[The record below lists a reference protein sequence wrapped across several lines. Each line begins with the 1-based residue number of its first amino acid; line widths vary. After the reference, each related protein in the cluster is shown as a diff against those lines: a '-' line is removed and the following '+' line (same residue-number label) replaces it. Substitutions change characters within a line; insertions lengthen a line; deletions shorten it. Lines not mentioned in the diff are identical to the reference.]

1 MALDGISVAAIT
13 EELNNGLSGSRVDKI
28 QQTESDELLISFYG
42 GSGGGRKLRLTANSQ
57 VARVCFTQDKKK
69 SPETAPLFCM
79 LLRKHLSGARF
90 KCAFQPDFERV
101 IKIMFEGTNEFGDL
115 CEKTLIAELMG
126 RHSNI
131 ILVDESGKIVDSIKH
146 IDFSVSSVRQVLPGL
161 LYENPPSQRK
171 ANILTISL
179 NEIVEILNSQDG
191 SMRADKAI
199 LDTFSGISPLI
210 SREIVYRAFGETDIY
225 LEQLDY
231 SKILDLSQCTFEMF
245 KKVQNKEFSP
255 CYLIRKDTDKPFE
268 FSAVEILQ
276 YEDAADVVLQ
286 SDMSEAAET
295 FYREKDKKE
304 RLSRKSAHLVKL
316 VGNNID
322 RCAKKLITQRAEL
335 QDTENMEKYKRY
347 AELITANLYALKDGE
362 KQAVVVDYYDEE
374 MPEITIVLDERL
386 SPANNA
392 QKYFKKYNKAKT
404 AAEELTKQ
412 IKKAE
417 KELLYL
423 ESVEEELKKAETE
436 EDLSEIADELSEQ
449 GYLKRPT
456 DKRKKKKEVSRP
468 LEFVTDEGFVI
479 LVGKNNK
486 QNDFLTL
493 KMAKNSDMWFHTKD
507 IHGSHVILRYE
518 YGKEFT
524 DDSIVAA
531 AKHAAKYSKA
541 SESANVPVDYTLVKY
556 VKKPSGAA
564 PGMVIYTNNKTIN
577 VKPE

>member
-1 MALDGISVAAIT
+1 MALDGISVAALV

-42 GSGGGRKLRLTANSQ
+42 GSGGGKKLRLTANSQ

-69 SPETAPLFCM
+69 SPDTAPLFCM

-90 KCAFQPDFERV
+90 KSVEQPDFERV
-101 IKIMFEGTNEFGDL
+101 IKIVFEGTNEFGDL
-115 CEKTLIAELMG
+115 CEKYLIAELMG

-161 LYENPPSQRK
+161 LYENPPSQDK
-171 ANILTISL
+171 ANILTVTL
-179 NEIVEILNSQDG
+179 TEIVDIIKSQDEG
-191 SMRADKAI
+191 MRADKAI
-199 LDTFSGISPLI
+199 LDGFLGISPLI
-210 SREIVYRAFGETDIY
+210 SREIVYRALGTTDIY
-225 LEQLDY
+225 LDQLDY
-231 SKILDLSQCTFEMF
+231 SKILDLAQCSFEIF

-255 CYLIRKDTDKPFE
+255 CYLVRKDTDKPFE

-286 SDMSEAAET
+286 GNLSEAVEN

-322 RCAKKLITQRAEL
+322 RCAKKLITQRSEL

-374 MPEITIVLDERL
+374 MPEIAIVLDERL

-412 IKKAE
+412 IKMAE
-417 KELLYL
+417 KELYYL

-449 GYLKRPT
+449 GYLKRT
-456 DKRKKKKEVSRP
+456 ADKRKKKKEVSRP

-486 QNDFLTL
+486 QNDLLTL

-507 IHGSHVILRYE
+507 IHGSHVILKYE

-524 DDSIVAA
+524 ENSIVAA
-531 AKHAAKYSKA
+531 AKYAAKYSKA
-541 SESANVPVDYTLVKY
+541 SESANVPVDYTLAKF

-577 VKPE
+577 VKP

>member
-1 MALDGISVAAIT
+1 MALDGISVAALV

-42 GSGGGRKLRLTANSQ
+42 GSGGGKKLRLTANSQ

-69 SPETAPLFCM
+69 SPDTAPLFCM

-90 KCAFQPDFERV
+90 KSAEQPDFERV
-101 IKIMFEGTNEFGDL
+101 IKIVFEGTNEFGDL
-115 CEKTLIAELMG
+115 CEKYLIAELMG

-161 LYENPPSQRK
+161 LYENPPSQDK
-171 ANILTISL
+171 ANILTVTL
-179 NEIVEILNSQDG
+179 TEIVDIINSQDEG
-191 SMRADKAI
+191 MRADKAI
-199 LDTFSGISPLI
+199 LDGFLGISPLI
-210 SREIVYRAFGETDIY
+210 SREIVYRALGTTDIY
-225 LEQLDY
+225 LDQLDY
-231 SKILDLSQCTFEMF
+231 SKILDLAQCSFEIF

-255 CYLIRKDTDKPFE
+255 CYLVRKDTDKPFE

-276 YEDAADVVLQ
+276 YEDAADVVMQGNL
-286 SDMSEAAET
+286 SEAVEN

-322 RCAKKLITQRAEL
+322 RCAKKLITQRSEL

-362 KQAVVVDYYDEE
+362 RQAVVVDYYDEE
-374 MPEITIVLDERL
+374 MPEITISLDERL

-412 IKKAE
+412 IKMAE
-417 KELLYL
+417 KELYYL

-436 EDLSEIADELSEQ
+436 EDLSEIADELSEE

-468 LEFVTDEGFVI
+468 LEFATDEGFVI

-486 QNDFLTL
+486 QNDLLTL

-524 DDSIVAA
+524 DASIVAA
-531 AKHAAKYSKA
+531 AKYAAKYSKA
-541 SESANVPVDYTLVKY
+541 SESANVPVDYTLAKF

>member
-1 MALDGISVAAIT
+1 MALDGISVAALV

-42 GSGGGRKLRLTANSQ
+42 GVGGGKKLRLTANSQ

-90 KCAFQPDFERV
+90 KSAEQPDFERV
-101 IKIMFEGTNEFGDL
+101 IKIVFEGTNEFGDL
-115 CEKTLIAELMG
+115 CEKHLIAELMG

-161 LYENPPSQRK
+161 LYENPPSQDK
-171 ANILTISL
+171 ANILTVTL
-179 NEIVEILNSQDG
+179 TEIVDIINSQDEG
-191 SMRADKAI
+191 MRADKAI
-199 LDTFSGISPLI
+199 LDGFLGISPLI
-210 SREIVYRAFGETDIY
+210 SREIVYRALGTTDIY
-225 LEQLDY
+225 LDQLDY
-231 SKILDLSQCTFEMF
+231 SKILDLAQCSFEIF

-255 CYLIRKDTDKPFE
+255 CYLVRKDTDKPFE

-286 SDMSEAAET
+286 GNMSEAVEN

-322 RCAKKLITQRAEL
+322 RCAKKLITQRSEL
-335 QDTENMEKYKRY
+335 SDTENMEKYKRY

-374 MPEITIVLDERL
+374 MPEITISLDERL

-412 IKKAE
+412 IKMAE

-436 EDLSEIADELSEQ
+436 EDLSEIADELSEE
-449 GYLKRPT
+449 GYLKRST

-486 QNDFLTL
+486 QNDLLTL

-524 DDSIVAA
+524 ENSIVAA
-531 AKHAAKYSKA
+531 AKYAAKYSKA
-541 SESANVPVDYTLVKY
+541 SESANVPVDYTLAKF

-577 VKPE
+577 VKP

>member
-1 MALDGISVAAIT
+1 MALDGISVAALV

-42 GSGGGRKLRLTANSQ
+42 GSGGGKKLRLTANSQ

-69 SPETAPLFCM
+69 SPDTAPLFCM

-90 KCAFQPDFERV
+90 KSAEQPDFERV
-101 IKIMFEGTNEFGDL
+101 IKIVFEGTNEFGDL
-115 CEKTLIAELMG
+115 CEKYLIAELMG

-161 LYENPPSQRK
+161 LYENPPSQDK
-171 ANILTISL
+171 ANILTVTL
-179 NEIVEILNSQDG
+179 TEIVDIINSQDKG
-191 SMRADKAI
+191 LRADKAI
-199 LDTFSGISPLI
+199 LDGFLGISPLI
-210 SREIVYRAFGETDIY
+210 SREIVYRALGTTDIY
-225 LEQLDY
+225 LDQLDY
-231 SKILDLSQCTFEMF
+231 SKILDLAQCSFEIF

-255 CYLIRKDTDKPFE
+255 CYLVRKDTDKPFE

-286 SDMSEAAET
+286 GNLSEAVEN

-322 RCAKKLITQRAEL
+322 RCAKKLITQRSEL
-335 QDTENMEKYKRY
+335 SDTENMEKYKRY

-374 MPEITIVLDERL
+374 MPEITISLDERL

-392 QKYFKKYNKAKT
+392 QKYFKKYNKSKT

-412 IKKAE
+412 IKMAE
-417 KELLYL
+417 KELDYL

-449 GYLKRPT
+449 GYLKRT
-456 DKRKKKKEVSRP
+456 ADKRKKKKEVSRP

-486 QNDFLTL
+486 QNDLLTL

-507 IHGSHVILRYE
+507 IHGSHVILKYE

-524 DDSIVAA
+524 ENSIVAA
-531 AKHAAKYSKA
+531 AKYAAKYSKA
-541 SESANVPVDYTLVKY
+541 SESANVPVDYTLAKF

-577 VKPE
+577 VKP

>member
-1 MALDGISVAAIT
+1 MALDGISVAALV

-90 KCAFQPDFERV
+90 KSAEQPDFERV
-101 IKIMFEGTNEFGDL
+101 IKIVFEGTNEFGDL
-115 CEKTLIAELMG
+115 CEKHLIAELMG

-161 LYENPPSQRK
+161 LYENPPSQDK
-171 ANILTISL
+171 ANILTVTL
-179 NEIVEILNSQDG
+179 TEIVDIINSQDKG
-191 SMRADKAI
+191 LRADKAI
-199 LDTFSGISPLI
+199 LDGFLGISPLI
-210 SREIVYRAFGETDIY
+210 SREIVYRALGTTDIY

-231 SKILDLSQCTFEMF
+231 SKILDLAQCSFEIF
-245 KKVQNKEFSP
+245 KKVQNKEFTP
-255 CYLIRKDTDKPFE
+255 CYLVRKDTDKPFE

-286 SDMSEAAET
+286 GNLSEAVEN

-322 RCAKKLITQRAEL
+322 RCAKKLITQRSEL
-335 QDTENMEKYKRY
+335 SDTENMEKYKRY

-374 MPEITIVLDERL
+374 MPEITISLDERL

-412 IKKAE
+412 IKMAE

-436 EDLSEIADELSEQ
+436 EDLSEIADELSEE
-449 GYLKRPT
+449 GYLKRST

-486 QNDFLTL
+486 QNDLLTL

-524 DDSIVAA
+524 ENSIVAA
-531 AKHAAKYSKA
+531 AKYAAKYSKA
-541 SESANVPVDYTLVKY
+541 SESANVPVDYTLAKF

-577 VKPE
+577 VKP

>member
-1 MALDGISVAAIT
+1 MALDGISVAALV

-42 GSGGGRKLRLTANSQ
+42 GSGGGKKLRLTANSQ

-69 SPETAPLFCM
+69 SPDTAPLFCM

-90 KCAFQPDFERV
+90 KSAEQPDFERV
-101 IKIMFEGTNEFGDL
+101 IKIVFEGTNEFGDL
-115 CEKTLIAELMG
+115 CEKYLIAELMG

-161 LYENPPSQRK
+161 LYENPPSQDK
-171 ANILTISL
+171 ANILTVTL
-179 NEIVEILNSQDG
+179 TEIVDIIKSQDKG
-191 SMRADKAI
+191 LRADKAI
-199 LDTFSGISPLI
+199 LDGFLGISPLI
-210 SREIVYRAFGETDIY
+210 SREIVYRALGTTDIY
-225 LEQLDY
+225 LDQLDY
-231 SKILDLSQCTFEMF
+231 SKILDLAQCSFEIF

-255 CYLIRKDTDKPFE
+255 CYLVRKDTDKPFE

-286 SDMSEAAET
+286 GNLSEAVEN

-322 RCAKKLITQRAEL
+322 RCAKKLITQRSEL
-335 QDTENMEKYKRY
+335 SDTENMEKYKRY

-362 KQAVVVDYYDEE
+362 RQAVVVDYYDEE
-374 MPEITIVLDERL
+374 MPEITISLDERL

-412 IKKAE
+412 IKMAE
-417 KELLYL
+417 KELYYL

-436 EDLSEIADELSEQ
+436 EDLSEIADELSEE

-486 QNDFLTL
+486 QNDLLTL

-507 IHGSHVILRYE
+507 IHGSHVILKYE

-524 DDSIVAA
+524 ENSIVAA
-531 AKHAAKYSKA
+531 AKYAAKYSKA
-541 SESANVPVDYTLVKY
+541 SESANVPVDYTLAKF

-577 VKPE
+577 VKP